1 MVEGKSAIY
10 DIHDFR
16 QAFIHYFLSSIY
28 SNSQALIHPE
38 YILQNWENSGET
50 VLPSK
55 TRPGL
60 LQFPLLLQEKGK
72 IVHCGKSVWMVRAE
86 LAFEASNG
94 SAVELLRLEPAD
106 TWKREGATVTAHSY
120 RGNHNSVI
128 KSIEPGGIQLA
139 QNKIKQ
145 FHGAT
150 LG

>member
-1 MVEGKSAIY
+1 MIFTISVRHLFTIFS
-10 DIHDFR
+10 
-16 QAFIHYFLSSIY
+16 QAFIRTARHSSTPNTYCKTGKTPGKPFFLQKPGPASS
-28 SNSQALIHPE
+28 S
-38 YILQNWENSGET
+38 
-50 VLPSK
+50 
-55 TRPGL
+55 
-60 LQFPLLLQEKGK
+60 FLLLQEKGK
-72 IVHCGKSVWMVRAE
+72 IVHCGKSVWMVQAE